1 MAGNVSSYY
10 SIEDLAMDVIGQETS
25 EHETSEQLSRA
36 LGAAVIRLW
45 SYMPH
50 DVQYHL
56 FEDVINHQDETMR
69 PRLAVL
75 LHDNHLR
82 TSAGKKARAML
93 EPDSLG
99 G

>member
-1 MAGNVSSYY
+1 
-10 SIEDLAMDVIGQETS
+10 MDVIAQETS
-25 EHETSEQLSRA
+25 AQLSRA
-36 LGAAVIRLW
+36 LGEAVIRLW

-56 FEDVINHQDETMR
+56 FEDVITHQNESMR
-69 PRLAVL
+69 PQLAVL
-75 LHDNHLR
+75 LHENHPR
-82 TSAGKKARAML
+82 TSAGRRARAVL

>member
-10 SIEDLAMDVIGQETS
+10 SIEDLAMDVIGQETSEHETSEHETSEHETS

-56 FEDVINHQDETMR
+56 FEDVINHRSEVCTAANCR
-69 PRLAVL
+69 R
-75 LHDNHLR
+75 
-82 TSAGKKARAML
+82 S
-93 EPDSLG
+93 
-99 G
+99 

>member
-1 MAGNVSSYY
+1 
-10 SIEDLAMDVIGQETS
+10 MDVIAQETS
-25 EHETSEQLSRA
+25 ARLSRA
-36 LGAAVIRLW
+36 LGEAVVRLW

-56 FEDVINHQDETMR
+56 FEDVITHQNERMR
-69 PRLAVL
+69 PQLAIL
-75 LHDNHLR
+75 LHENHSR
-82 TSAGKKARAML
+82 TSAGKRARAIL

>member
-1 MAGNVSSYY
+1 
-10 SIEDLAMDVIGQETS
+10 MDVIG
-25 EHETSEQLSRA
+25 HETSEQLSRA

-45 SYMPH
+45 SYLPH

-69 PRLAVL
+69 PQLAVL

>member
-1 MAGNVSSYY
+1 MTQDVSSYS
-10 SIEDLAMDVIGQETS
+10 SIEDLAMDVIG
-25 EHETSEQLSRA
+25 HETSEQLSRA

-45 SYMPH
+45 SYLPH

-69 PRLAVL
+69 PQLAVL

>member
-1 MAGNVSSYY
+1 
-10 SIEDLAMDVIGQETS
+10 MDVIARVTSKDVASKEAASKHEPS
-25 EHETSEQLSRA
+25 EHEISEQLSRA
-36 LGAAVIRLW
+36 LGNAVVRLW
-45 SYMPH
+45 SYLPH

-56 FEDVINHQDETMR
+56 FEDVINHQDEAMR

-75 LHDNHLR
+75 LHDSHWR

>member
-69 PRLAVL
+69 PQLAVL